1 MPYLDFLESNG
12 LLHHDAEAIDHIE
25 RSPIEG
31 FVYGNDTTHP
41 EGKGCDRFSILRPG
55 MQYDFAHLCAMPSLI
70 NRKFYPTS

>member
-25 RSPIEG
+25 RSPIKG
-31 FVYGNDTTHP
+31 FVYGNNAPHP
-41 EGKGCDRFSILRPG
+41 EGKGCNWLAILRAS
-55 MQYDFAHLCAMPSLI
+55 MQYDFAHLCTMPSLI